1 MPLSYLA
8 ARERAHQQYDA
19 ASHLLKVTMP
29 LVKDPKLFIGI
40 LHTLFNSLEA
50 SMDAILAYDR
60 ELQLIPPFAD
70 TFAAKFNAFQQ
81 KAVRRYNLPPEY
93 PTLLLDLKE
102 TIDLHKKSPMEF
114 QRGSRLVICQQ
125 DYQMK
130 AFSAQDINIYLTKT
144 GRFLA
149 LMEEIIRFK

>member
-1 MPLSYLA
+1 MPKDYLA
-8 ARERAHQQYDA
+8 AREKAHQQYET

-40 LHTLFNSLEA
+40 LHNLFNSLEA
-50 SMDAILAYDR
+50 SMEAILAYDR
-60 ELQLIPPFAD
+60 ELQLISPFAD
-70 TFAAKFNAFQQ
+70 TFAAKFNTFQQ
-81 KAVRRYNLPPEY
+81 KSARRYNLSPEY
-93 PTLLLDLKE
+93 TTLMLDLKE
-102 TIDLHKKSPMEF
+102 TLELHKKSPMEF

-125 DYQMK
+125 DYQVR
-130 AFSAQDINIYLTKT
+130 AISAQDINVHLAKT

>member
-1 MPLSYLA
+1 M
-8 ARERAHQQYDA
+8 ARERAHQQYNA

-29 LVKDPKLFIGI
+29 LVKDPKLFLGI
-40 LHTLFNSLEA
+40 LHNLFNALEA
-50 SMDAILAYDR
+50 SMDAILAYDQ

-70 TFAAKFNAFQQ
+70 NFAAKFNVFQQ
-81 KAVRRYNLPPEY
+81 KSIRRYNLPSEY
-93 PTLLLDLKE
+93 PALMLDLKE
-102 TIDLHKKSPMEF
+102 TLELHKKSPMEF

-125 DYQMK
+125 DYQVR
-130 AFSAQDINIYLTKT
+130 AISAQDVNLYLAKT